1 MSDHAVSRSLR
12 IYLTGFMASGKSTIG
27 PILANT
33 LGYDFVDID
42 TLIEVAQKKTVRD
55 IFREHGEQYFRDL
68 EREIIAALAMRDHL
82 VIALGGGALT
92 DPVNLRVITNSG
104 VLVYLKVPPEE
115 ILKRVQHRTDRPLLT
130 GPEGERLAPAELRE
144 RVLALYE
151 AREPLYSNADIVV
164 MADEQRLG
172 LTVDNVVKLL
182 TRFLRGSPG

>member
-1 MSDHAVSRSLR
+1 
-12 IYLTGFMASGKSTIG
+12 MASGKSTIG

-42 TLIEVAQKKTVRD
+42 SMIEVAQHKTVQD
-55 IFREHGEQYFRDL
+55 IFRDQGEQHFRDL
-68 EREIIAALAMRDHL
+68 ERDVIAALAMRDHL

-92 DPVNLRVITNSG
+92 DPANLRVIRSTG
-104 VLVYLKVPPEE
+104 VLIYLKVPPEE

-164 MADEQRLG
+164 VADEQRLG
-172 LTVDNVVKLL
+172 LTVDNVAKLL

>member
-1 MSDHAVSRSLR
+1 MSEDPVSRSLR

-33 LGYDFVDID
+33 IGYDFVDID
-42 TLIEVAQKKTVRD
+42 TMIEVAHQKTVRD
-55 IFREHGEQYFRDL
+55 IFREHGEQHFRDL
-68 EREIIAALAMRDHL
+68 EREVIAGLAMRDHL
-82 VIALGGGALT
+82 VIALGGGTLT
-92 DPVNLRVITNSG
+92 DPVNHRVITSTG
-104 VLVYLKVPPEE
+104 VLVYLKVSPDE

-130 GPEGERLAPAELRE
+130 GPEGERLTPAALRE

-164 MADEQRLG
+164 VADEQRLG

-182 TRFLRGSPG
+182 TRFLRGTPG